1 MSSRKALAVAALVL
15 GLPTAAMA
23 DPTGYY
29 VSLGGM
35 WNILNDS
42 DISGTGVTKTTVDF
56 DHGWGG
62 AIALGYRLPAGLRP
76 EFELN
81 YRTNDVD
88 SLSTG
93 TGSGDASSF
102 AFMANLLYDFQT
114 SWPVTPY
121 IGGGFGVG
129 RIMADGVDRV
139 SGSRLDDED
148 WAPMVQAIAGVS
160 WNVTTNLQAFA
171 DYRYFHAFDPGF
183 ELANGRSVDADYNG
197 HTVMVGLRWSFG
209 VPKPTPVAAPA
220 PAPAPAPTAAP
231 APAPRPAPA
240 PMAAPAPAPAPAPMA
255 PKNYLVFFDFDKS
268 NLTPEAQKIVQQAAT
283 DAKAGRVARIEATG
297 HADRSGTDAYNMA
310 LSKRR
315 AEAVRAELV
324 RQGVKASDI
333 AIQWKG
339 ESQPLVATPD
349 GVKEPQNRR
358 VEIVFK

>member
-1 MSSRKALAVAALVL
+1 MSSRKSLAVAALVL

-23 DPTGYY
+23 DPEGYY

-42 DISGTGVTKTTVDF
+42 DISGTGVTNTTVDF

-62 AIALGYRLPAGLRP
+62 AIALGYRFPVGLRP

-88 SLSTG
+88 SLSSG

-102 AFMANLLYDFQT
+102 AFMANLLYDFQNST
-114 SWPVTPY
+114 GFTPY
-121 IGGGFGVG
+121 IGGGFGVAH
-129 RIMADGVDRV
+129 IMADGVERV
-139 SGSRLDDED
+139 SNSRLDDSE
-148 WAPMVQAIAGVS
+148 WTPVVQAIAGVS
-160 WNVTTNLQAFA
+160 YNVNNNLQVFA
-171 DYRYFHAFDPGF
+171 DYRYYHAFDPGF
-183 ELANGRSVDADYNG
+183 TLDNNRSVDADYNG
-197 HTVMVGLRWSFG
+197 HSVMLGLRWSFG
-209 VPKPTPVAAPA
+209 VPKPTPVVTPA
-220 PAPAPAPTAAP
+220 PAPAAAPAP
-231 APAPRPAPA
+231 APAPRPAPPA
-240 PMAAPAPAPAPAPMA
+240 AAAPAPAPAPAPMV

-268 NLTPEAQKIVQQAAT
+268 ILTPEAQRIVQQAAT

-297 HADRSGTDAYNMA
+297 HADRAGSDPYNMA

-315 AEAVRAELV
+315 AEAVRAELI
-324 RQGVKASDI
+324 RQGVKANEI
-333 AIQWKG
+333 AVQWKG

-349 GVKEPQNRR
+349 GAREPQNRR